1 MNKNIERLLAGTDSV
16 LPAGELEA
24 KLQKKDCLTIKLG
37 MDPTAPDL
45 HLGHALVLSKMR
57 EFQDQG
63 HNVIF
68 LIGDFTAR
76 IGDPSGKSKT
86 RPPLTQEAI
95 EHNTKTYFEQVSK
108 ILDPERFTVRYN
120 SEWLSKL
127 GFDDVLKLCAKTTV
141 ARIIERNDFARR
153 LKEQQ
158 AIGMHELL
166 YPIMQGYDSVA
177 LDADV
182 ELGGTDQTFNLMMGR
197 FLQEQYGKDAQVVM
211 TMPILEG
218 LDGVQK
224 MSKSLGNYIGI
235 SEPADQAYGKLMSI
249 SDVLMWRYLHL
260 LVQLSES
267 EIAALQK
274 DVISGKK
281 HPMALKKEMAH
292 AVVTRFWSSEGADKA
307 QAAFEQ
313 LFEKKDF
320 SNVENVNLPAD
331 YANPVWIVNLL
342 RTLKAVE
349 SSSQARRLIESGAV
363 SLDDQKMTD
372 FKAEVT
378 WKPGMLIKVGKHR
391 FYKIG

>member
-292 AVVTRFWSSEGADKA
+292 AVVTRFWSSEDADKA
-307 QAAFEQ
+307 QVAFEQ

>member
-320 SNVENVNLPAD
+320 SNAENVNLPAD

>member
-292 AVVTRFWSSEGADKA
+292 AVVTRFWSSEGADTA

>member
-86 RPPLTQEAI
+86 RPSLTQEAI

>member
-1 MNKNIERLLAGTDSV
+1 
-16 LPAGELEA
+16 
-24 KLQKKDCLTIKLG
+24 
-37 MDPTAPDL
+37 
-45 HLGHALVLSKMR
+45 
-57 EFQDQG
+57 
-63 HNVIF
+63 
-68 LIGDFTAR
+68 
-76 IGDPSGKSKT
+76 
-86 RPPLTQEAI
+86 
-95 EHNTKTYFEQVSK
+95 
-108 ILDPERFTVRYN
+108 
-120 SEWLSKL
+120 
-127 GFDDVLKLCAKTTV
+127 
-141 ARIIERNDFARR
+141 
-153 LKEQQ
+153 
-158 AIGMHELL
+158 
-166 YPIMQGYDSVA
+166 MQGYDSVA

>member
-267 EIAALQK
+267 EIAALQQ
-274 DVISGKK
+274 DVTSDKK